1 MGVGRGGEGGPWK
14 WRGEIAQQSL
24 SGIPMDLE
32 DDGGREE
39 SGWRE
44 GRGGVGRGVER
55 NPGVTPRHGSRVAPH
70 HFQDVALRA
79 I

>member
-1 MGVGRGGEGGPWK
+1 MDLRGETSRKTTVGVKRVEGG
-14 WRGEIAQQSL
+14 G
-24 SGIPMDLE
+24 D
-32 DDGGREE
+32 
-39 SGWRE
+39 
-44 GRGGVGRGVER
+44 ER

>member
-24 SGIPMDLE
+24 SGIPMDLRGE
-32 DDGGREE
+32 TSRKTTVGVKRVEGG
-39 SGWRE
+39 
-44 GRGGVGRGVER
+44 GGGVER
-55 NPGVTPRHGSRVAPH
+55 NPGVTLRHGSRVAPH